1 MTPRARTEWCVRQ
14 DYGFA
19 AGCVWVLAH
28 DADEARRRGEPVLR
42 NSFQTAKPV
51 GPLET
56 FRRAEYQDRAGARDF
71 TAGFA
76 R

>member
-19 AGCVWVLAH
+19 AGCVRVLAH
-28 DADEARRRGEPVLR
+28 DADEARRRGEPVR
-42 NSFQTAKPV
+42 RSSFHTSTPAGPV
-51 GPLET
+51 ET
-56 FRRAEYQDRAGARDF
+56 FPRAEYQDRAGARDF